1 MSRVVVCAGCGTM
14 WTPPKCAWCGN
25 LRNCK
30 VSIESAREIAQ
41 RYERMAQRFQDDS
54 IKETTPWELDA
65 IFPIDLS
72 TQKLRKRETPDKK

>member
-1 MSRVVVCAGCGTM
+1 M

-30 VSIESAREIAQ
+30 VSIESAREIAI
-41 RYERMAQRFQDDS
+41 RYERMTQRFQDRDA
-54 IKETTPWELDA
+54 KETTPEELDA

-72 TQKLRKRETPDKK
+72 TGKERRAAGSSPDFLS